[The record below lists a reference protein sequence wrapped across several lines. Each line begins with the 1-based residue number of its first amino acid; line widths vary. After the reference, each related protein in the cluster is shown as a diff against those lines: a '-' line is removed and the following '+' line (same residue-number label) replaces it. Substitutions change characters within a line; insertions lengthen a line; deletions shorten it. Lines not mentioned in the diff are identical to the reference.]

1 MSKRNY
7 GIPYMGSKNRI
18 AKQIIDFLPS
28 GETLVDLFGGGG
40 AITDCA
46 SESGKWKNIIYN
58 DLDVLP
64 YTCFI
69 KALNGEY
76 ENETRW
82 ISREDFFKLKDT
94 DEYVA
99 CCFSFGNN
107 FRTYMYNEKIEP
119 YKRAYHY
126 AIVLNDFQ
134 PLSELFDE
142 ETVDML
148 KKSVDG
154 ESDKKQ
160 RRLKFTRA
168 LGNYII
174 GLSKEEEVRKT
185 INITSVPPSNVLV
198 TQERN
203 ERLND
208 LKKTVE
214 IDKNVRSV
222 LQNQGRKERL
232 QTLKKTM
239 MVKQEGRNG
248 NNNVLQNQERNERLN
263 QMHQEQVDNITFFND
278 DYRNIPLPDNCV
290 IYCDIPYR
298 NTGTYNKAE
307 EFDYESFY
315 DWCVKKKEEGYDVFI
330 SEYSMP
336 EDRFECIKEFSKIT
350 SLAPTKSSR
359 VTEKIYIPIE
369 NIKRK

>member
-58 DLDVLP
+58 ELDILP
-64 YTCFI
+64 YTCFL
-69 KALNGEY
+69 KALRGEY

-82 ISREDFFKLKDT
+82 ISREDFLKLKDT

-107 FRTYMYNEKIEP
+107 FRDYMYNEKIEP

-126 AIVLNDFQ
+126 AIVLDNFQ

-142 ETVDML
+142 GTVNIL
-148 KKSVDG
+148 KKSVEG
-154 ESDKKQ
+154 ETNKKQ
-160 RRLKFTRA
+160 RRLKFTRV

-174 GLSKEEEVRKT
+174 DLSKETQRLP
-185 INITSVPPSNVLV
+185 N
-198 TQERN
+198 QERN
-203 ERLND
+203 ERLN
-208 LKKTVE
+208 
-214 IDKNVRSV
+214 
-222 LQNQGRKERL
+222 
-232 QTLKKTM
+232 TLKKTM
-239 MVKQEGRNG
+239 NITDDDTTTNLLE
-248 NNNVLQNQERNERLN
+248 NQERNERLN
-263 QMHQEQVDNITFFND
+263 QMNQEQVDNITFFNN
-278 DYRNIPLPDNCV
+278 DYRNISLSENSI
-290 IYCDIPYR
+290 IYCDIPYKQTQKY
-298 NTGTYNKAE
+298 NTSTS
-307 EFDYESFY
+307 FDYDVFY
-315 DWCVKKKEEGYDVFI
+315 NWCIEKKKQGYQVFI

-336 EDRFECIKEFSKIT
+336 EDKFDCVFKISKLS
-350 SLAPTKSSR
+350 SLAATKSSR
-359 VTEKIYIPIE
+359 VTEKIYVPK
-369 NIKRK
+369 IKFFSKK

>member
-46 SESGKWKNIIYN
+46 SESGKWSNIIYN
-58 DLDVLP
+58 ELDVLP
-64 YTCFI
+64 YTCFL

-82 ISREDFFKLKDT
+82 ISRDDFFKLKDT

-107 FRTYMYNEKIEP
+107 FKTYMYNEKIEP

-126 AIVLNDFQ
+126 AIVLNDFG

-142 ETVDML
+142 ETVEML
-148 KKSVDG
+148 KKSV
-154 ESDKKQ
+154 EVETDKKQ

-174 GLSKEEEVRKT
+174 GLSKEA
-185 INITSVPPSNVLV
+185 
-198 TQERN
+198 ERIESN
-203 ERLND
+203 ERLERLNE
-208 LKKTVE
+208 LKKTMQ
-214 IDKNVRSV
+214 IDESARNL
-222 LQNQGRKERL
+222 LQNQQSKETID
-232 QTLKKTM
+232 TLKKT
-239 MVKQEGRNG
+239 
-248 NNNVLQNQERNERLN
+248 
-263 QMHQEQVDNITFFND
+263 QVDNITFYNE
-278 DYRNIPLPDNCV
+278 DYRNVPLPDNCV

-298 NTGTYNKAE
+298 NTGTYNNAE
-307 EFDYESFY
+307 EFDYDAFY
-315 DWCVKKKEEGYDVFI
+315 DWCIEKKKHGYQVFI
-330 SEYSMP
+330 SEYNMP
-336 EDRFECIKEFSKIT
+336 EDKFECVYELSKLS

-359 VTEKIYIPIE
+359 VTEKIFVPK
-369 NIKRK
+369 NML

>member
-46 SESGKWKNIIYN
+46 SESGKWSNIIYN
-58 DLDVLP
+58 ELDVLP
-64 YTCFI
+64 YTCFL

-76 ENETRW
+76 ENKTRW
-82 ISREDFFKLKDT
+82 ISRDDFFKLKDT

-107 FRTYMYNEKIEP
+107 FRDYMYNEKIEP

-126 AIVLNDFQ
+126 AIVLNDFG

-148 KKSVDG
+148 KKSVEG
-154 ESDKKQ
+154 ETDKKQ

-174 GLSKEEEVRKT
+174 GLSKEAEVRKT
-185 INITSVPPSNVLV
+185 VQIINGKFPGQS
-198 TQERN
+198 
-203 ERLND
+203 
-208 LKKTVE
+208 
-214 IDKNVRSV
+214 
-222 LQNQGRKERL
+222 LQS
-232 QTLKKTM
+232 
-239 MVKQEGRNG
+239 
-248 NNNVLQNQERNERLN
+248 QERNERLN
-263 QMHQEQVDNITFFND
+263 QMHHEQVDNITFFND
-278 DYRNIPLPDNCV
+278 DYRNVELPANAI
-290 IYCDIPYR
+290 IYCDIPYKQTQKY
-298 NTGTYNKAE
+298 NTSTS
-307 EFDYESFY
+307 FDYDAFY
-315 DWCVKKKEEGYDVFI
+315 DWCIEKKKQGYQVFI

-336 EDRFECIKEFSKIT
+336 EDRFECVFEMSKIT
-350 SLAPTKSSR
+350 TLAATKSSR
-359 VTEKIYIPIE
+359 VTEKIFVPK
-369 NIKRK
+369 NML

>member
-58 DLDVLP
+58 ELDVLP
-64 YTCFI
+64 YTCFL
-69 KALNGEY
+69 KVLKGEY

-94 DEYVA
+94 DEYVV

-134 PLSELFDE
+134 PLSELFDG
-142 ETVDML
+142 ETVEML
-148 KKSVDG
+148 KKSVEG
-154 ESDKKQ
+154 ETDKKQ

-174 GLSKEEEVRKT
+174 GLSKEAEV
-185 INITSVPPSNVLV
+185 
-198 TQERN
+198 
-203 ERLND
+203 
-208 LKKTVE
+208 KKTVLPFE
-214 IDKNVRSV
+214 TYVGEV
-222 LQNQGRKERL
+222 LQNQQRKEIID
-232 QTLKKTM
+232 TLKKT
-239 MVKQEGRNG
+239 
-248 NNNVLQNQERNERLN
+248 
-263 QMHQEQVDNITFFND
+263 HVDNITVFND
-278 DYRNIPLPDNCV
+278 DYRNVELPENAI
-290 IYCDIPYR
+290 IYCDIPYKQ
-298 NTGTYNKAE
+298 TEKYNSSTS
-307 EFDYESFY
+307 FDYDAFY
-315 DWCVKKKEEGYDVFI
+315 DWCIEKKKHGYQVFI

-336 EDRFECIKEFSKIT
+336 EDKFECVFEIDKLQRFSSIG
-350 SLAPTKSSR
+350 SSR
-359 VTEKIYIPIE
+359 VTEKIFVPK
-369 NIKRK
+369 NML

>member
-40 AITDCA
+40 SITDCA

-58 DLDVLP
+58 ELDELP
-64 YTCFI
+64 YTCFL
-69 KALNGEY
+69 KALKGEY

-82 ISREDFFKLKDT
+82 ISSQDFINLKDT
-94 DEYVA
+94 DEYAA

-107 FRTYMYNEKIEP
+107 FRNYMYNEKIEP

-126 AIVLNDFQ
+126 AVVLDDFQ
-134 PLSELFDE
+134 PLSELFDK

-148 KKSVDG
+148 KKSVEG
-154 ESDKKQ
+154 ETDKKQ

-174 GLSKEEEVRKT
+174 GLSKEAEVRKT
-185 INITSVPPSNVLV
+185 VQSFETCV
-198 TQERN
+198 
-203 ERLND
+203 
-208 LKKTVE
+208 
-214 IDKNVRSV
+214 
-222 LQNQGRKERL
+222 G
-232 QTLKKTM
+232 
-239 MVKQEGRNG
+239 
-248 NNNVLQNQERNERLN
+248 NVLQNQVRKERLDSLN
-263 QMHQEQVDNITFFND
+263 KEQVDNITFFNN
-278 DYRNIPLPDNCV
+278 DYRDVPIPKNAV
-290 IYCDIPYR
+290 IYCDIPYK

-307 EFDYESFY
+307 EFDYDAFY
-315 DWCVKKKEEGYDVFI
+315 DLCIEKKKHGYQVFI

-336 EDRFECIKEFSKIT
+336 EDKFECVLEMSKLT
-350 SLAPTKSSR
+350 LLAPTKSSR
-359 VTEKIYIPIE
+359 ITEKIYIP
-369 NIKRK
+369 K